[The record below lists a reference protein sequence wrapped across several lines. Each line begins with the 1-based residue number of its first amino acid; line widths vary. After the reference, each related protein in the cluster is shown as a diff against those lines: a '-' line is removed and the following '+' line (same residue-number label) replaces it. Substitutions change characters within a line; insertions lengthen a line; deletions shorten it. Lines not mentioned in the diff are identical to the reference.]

1 MKGDNLAHL
10 MRVVRT
16 FVCFFDE
23 YAGCIFKI
31 SKSNSESATKGIC
44 FVPVSKIENT
54 DVGCS
59 ELCNRWIN
67 LELPA
72 KYRHNIIY
80 HMKLLKHRQTFK
92 FNVVE
97 NNLNWKLHPITSE
110 KYAHQLPFESGLFGQ
125 IQFTE
130 INSMNSGGL
139 VMAIMLNCHKIVKFP
154 NLCEDR
160 TFWVGFL
167 FQSLSFYFNL
177 YLYTLSVYHTLVNW
191 MKHDKHTWVKHC
203 FAHLFHYID
212 TLFWY
217 ELEDFLRFKWNQPKK
232 KKYS

>member
-167 FQSLSFYFNL
+167 FQSLS
-177 YLYTLSVYHTLVNW
+177 LYTICISYFGQLNE
-191 MKHDKHTWVKHC
+191 TWRTC
-203 FAHLFHYID
+203 MSQ
-212 TLFWY
+212 TLFCSFVSLHWHTV
-217 ELEDFLRFKWNQPKK
+217 LVWVGRFPPF
-232 KKYS
+232 